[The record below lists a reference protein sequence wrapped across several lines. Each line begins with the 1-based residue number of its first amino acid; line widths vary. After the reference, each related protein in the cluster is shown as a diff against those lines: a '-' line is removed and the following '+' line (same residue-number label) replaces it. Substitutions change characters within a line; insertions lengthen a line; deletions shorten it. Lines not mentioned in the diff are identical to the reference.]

1 MVAQII
7 VSHEDTTSFF
17 SIGTVQDDAS
27 LVSALGGALAS
38 FAVEMGLSD
47 IGTTN
52 ANYSKFQ
59 NGVLISK
66 WLTVGNHKPSLMI
79 AIRDF
84 ENLEQ
89 YHHMFLIDFG
99 TLIAQ
104 KIISTY
110 EKLYAGDGEVPL
122 FENAVKFLPAIV
134 HELYK
139 DSPSTLKEFI
149 EKSDEFAK
157 ELFNDIWVQQSDQGS
172 HAFKF
177 RSYTYDPEKIE
188 QIKKEL
194 IEYYYQEG
202 THQDAL
208 FPLSFAA
215 ASDLKLVAKKVEDYL
230 KQQAKQSR
238 VDLADEIKRIVQ
250 QLRVMSSSRYKRGKH
265 VESVDL
271 INADLIFEK
280 ISLTRTGNMEKE
292 RVKILNNLFKTLLQK
307 LYQNYPLKFLAAS
320 YTKPIDISYIKEI
333 FEKATKPL
341 LKELITDTS
350 RINKQV
356 SNIFRDV
363 ASDINPEDTTKINES
378 VMQKILDRYV
388 KLIRKQDPFVILAD
402 SNLLQIKEVVKKQ
415 VEESFEQYRTAHDEA
430 MALYYITRQINR
442 SISKLKTV
450 NYTSLMKVH
459 FLQQLVR
466 TYRFRNVP
474 RIVYDISHEIF
485 SDFASSSISSN
496 PVYALIQR
504 NLASFEKEAQLTIP
518 KDIKQTILKQFK
530 TTSVSQRFVNIEALS
545 FFSRAFSDA
554 LESTIVR
561 ILKHLFGNGVYPY
574 PPKRLT
580 SSIEKIVLTSQSIYS
595 VSRIMEEIVKQPG
608 CKELFERESINIIT
622 KNLKYGSILP
632 SPVELALIA
641 YDENWLV
648 DKKKK
653 KGVKSSKAQLLTKE
667 VSIPHF
673 DLKGK
678 VSKLIKNPII
688 VLEMWVLF
696 GLQAFK
702 NRLTSVKDY
711 SRELEKKTKT
721 SAGDVSGKKK
731 FAVKIK
737 STKNLMKAYNQF
749 ISGGNFLQKMFLRKK
764 DLNQLFYDLSQEKYS
779 GLNYF
784 PNNFTIDSDNGLI
797 FDKEITIK
805 KKDMLGSF
813 KRLAEVYAST
823 WVKESEYVR
832 RLNEEIIWGVIEK
845 TSHSNLPLEKKIIE
859 NLKSEASRGG
869 KVDQETVV
877 RTTIDQ
883 EVSLMFKRAVREVI
897 TKPFEP
903 IKDDLLVRIDPRTK
917 DYYLK
922 INTIGLNKKYLQQD
936 YEKLD
941 CLKLVK
947 KTGDTTDVWMNL
959 TDLLPMF
966 SSRKKNTRPVRI
978 YIRDGMKETLRGKH
992 FKAFNGIGELIDKYI
1007 GEQAANQFYSYNRI
1021 LEQLILESIDQS

>member
-1 MVAQII
+1 LVAQII
-7 VSHEDTTSFF
+7 VSHEDSTSFF

-66 WLTVGNHKPSLMI
+66 WLTIGNHKPSLMI

-84 ENLEQ
+84 DNLEQ
-89 YHHMFLIDFG
+89 YHHMFLIDYG
-99 TLIAQ
+99 TLLAQ
-104 KIISTY
+104 KIITSY
-110 EKLYAGDGEVPL
+110 EKLYAGDGEIPL
-122 FENAVKFLPAIV
+122 FQNAVKHLPAIV
-134 HELYK
+134 YELYK

-149 EKSDEFAK
+149 EKADEFSK
-157 ELFNDIWVQQSDQGS
+157 KLFEEIWEEQSDQGT

-177 RSYTYDPEKIE
+177 RSYTYGPEKIE
-188 QIKKEL
+188 QIKNEL
-194 IEYYYQEG
+194 VEYFYEEG
-202 THQDAL
+202 AAQDAL

-215 ASDLKLVAKKVEDYL
+215 ASDLRLVSKKVDDYL
-230 KQQAKQSR
+230 KKQAKQSR
-238 VDLADEIKRIVQ
+238 IEIAEEINRIVQ
-250 QLRVMSSSRYKRGKH
+250 QLSVMSSSRYKRGKQ

-271 INADLIFEK
+271 INADLIFET
-280 ISLTRTGNMEKE
+280 ISLTKTENMEKE
-292 RVKILNNLFKTLLQK
+292 RVKILNNLYKTLLQK

-320 YTKPIDISYIKEI
+320 YTKLIDISFIKEV

-341 LKELITDTS
+341 LKEATTDTS
-350 RINKQV
+350 SLNKQV
-356 SNIFRDV
+356 SSIFRDV
-363 ASDINPEDTTKINES
+363 ASDISPEDTTKLNETI
-378 VMQKILDRYV
+378 MQKILDRYV
-388 KLIRKQDPFVILAD
+388 KLIQKQDPFVILAD
-402 SNLLQIKEVVKKQ
+402 SNLLLIKEVVKKQ

-430 MALYYITRQINR
+430 MALWYITRQINN

-466 TYRFRNVP
+466 TYRFRTVP

-504 NLASFEKEAQLTIP
+504 NLATFEKEAQLTVP

-545 FFSRAFSDA
+545 FFSRAFSGA
-554 LESTIVR
+554 LESTIVK
-561 ILKHLFGNGVYPY
+561 ILKQLFGNNIYPH
-574 PPKRLT
+574 PPKQLS

-595 VSRIMEEIVKQPG
+595 ISRIMEEIVKQPG
-608 CKELFERESINIIT
+608 CNVLFERESINIIT
-622 KNLKYGSILP
+622 KNLKYSCILP
-632 SPVELALIA
+632 SPADLAQIA

-653 KGVKSSKAQLLTKE
+653 TVKLTKIQLLPKE
-667 VSIPHF
+667 VTIPHF
-673 DLKGK
+673 NLKGK
-678 VSKLIKNPII
+678 VSGLIKNPIV

-696 GLQAFK
+696 GQQAFRQ
-702 NRLTSVKDY
+702 RLTSVRDY
-711 SRELEKKTKT
+711 SRELEKKVKT
-721 SAGDVSGKKK
+721 SAGDVTGKKK
-731 FAVKIK
+731 FADSIKIA
-737 STKNLMKAYNQF
+737 KNLMKAYEQL
-749 ISGGNFLQKMFLRKK
+749 ISGGNFFQKLFLRKK
-764 DLNQLFYDLSQEKYS
+764 TLNNLFYDMSREKYI

-784 PNNFTIDSDNGLI
+784 PDNFIIDPEGGLV
-797 FDKEITIK
+797 FGKSITTRK
-805 KKDMLGSF
+805 NDMLGSF

-832 RLNEEIIWGVIEK
+832 RLNEEIIWGVLEK
-845 TSHSNLPLEKKIIE
+845 TSQSNLPLEKKILE

-883 EVSLMFKRAVREVI
+883 EVSLMFKRAIREVI
-897 TKPFEP
+897 AKSFEP

-922 INTIGLNKKYLQQD
+922 INSIGLDKKYLQQD
-936 YEKLD
+936 YEKLNSI
-941 CLKLVK
+941 KLVK
-947 KTGDTTDVWMNL
+947 KSGDTTDVWMNL

-966 SSRKKNTRPVRI
+966 SSRKKNTHPVRI
-978 YIRDGMKETLRGKH
+978 YLRDGMKETLRGKH

>member
-1 MVAQII
+1 MAQII
-7 VSHEDTTSFF
+7 VSHEDSTSFF

-66 WLTVGNHKPSLMI
+66 WLTIGNHKPSLMI

-89 YHHMFLIDFG
+89 YHHMFLIDYG
-99 TLIAQ
+99 TLLAQ
-104 KIISTY
+104 KIITIY
-110 EKLYAGDGEVPL
+110 EKLYTGDGEIPL
-122 FENAVKFLPAIV
+122 FENAVKFLPNIV

-149 EKSDEFAK
+149 EKSKEFSNNLLA
-157 ELFNDIWVQQSDQGS
+157 EIWDQQNDQGT

-177 RSYTYDPEKIE
+177 RSYKYSPEKID
-188 QIKKEL
+188 QIKNEFT
-194 IEYYYQEG
+194 EYFYQEG
-202 THQDAL
+202 AALDAL
-208 FPLSFAA
+208 FPLPYAA
-215 ASDLKLVAKKVEDYL
+215 ANDLKLVSKKVEDFL
-230 KQQAKQSR
+230 KKQAKQSR
-238 VDLADEIKRIVQ
+238 VEIANEIKRIIQ
-250 QLRVMSSSRYKRGKH
+250 QLRVMSSSRYKRGKQ

-280 ISLTRTGNMEKE
+280 ISLTKTENMEKE
-292 RVKILNNLFKTLLQK
+292 RVKILNNLYKTLLQK

-320 YTKPIDISYIKEI
+320 YIKPIDISYIKGI

-341 LKELITDTS
+341 LKEATTDTS
-350 RINKQV
+350 SLNKQV
-356 SNIFRDV
+356 SSIFRDV
-363 ASDINPEDTTKINES
+363 ASDISPEDTKKLNES

-415 VEESFEQYRTAHDEA
+415 AEESFELYRTAHDEA
-430 MALYYITRQINR
+430 MALWYITRQINR

-485 SDFASSSISSN
+485 SDFASSSISS
-496 PVYALIQR
+496 QR
-504 NLASFEKEAQLTIP
+504 NLATFEKESQLIIP
-518 KDIKQTILKQFK
+518 KDIKRSILKQFK

-545 FFSRAFSDA
+545 FFSGAFSSA

-561 ILKHLFGNGVYPY
+561 ILKQLFGNGIYPH
-574 PPKRLT
+574 PPKRLS
-580 SSIEKIVLTSQSIYS
+580 SSIEKIALTSQSIYS
-595 VSRIMEEIVKQPG
+595 ISRIMDEIVKQPG
-608 CKELFERESINIIT
+608 FNVLFERESTNIIT
-622 KNLKYGSILP
+622 KNLKYSSILP
-632 SPVELALIA
+632 SPFELAQIA
-641 YDENWLV
+641 YDENWFV
-648 DKKKK
+648 DKNKKK
-653 KGVKSSKAQLLTKE
+653 TAKLSKAQLLTKE
-667 VSIPHF
+667 ITIPQF

-678 VSKLIKNPII
+678 VSKLIKNPI
-688 VLEMWVLF
+688 VVQEMWVLY
-696 GLQAFK
+696 GQQAFK
-702 NRLTSVKDY
+702 NRLINIRNY
-711 SRELEKKTKT
+711 SRVLATKTKT

-731 FAVKIK
+731 FAVNVKNI
-737 STKNLMKAYNQF
+737 KNLLKAYEQL

-764 DLNQLFYDLSQEKYS
+764 TLNQLFYDLSQEKYS

-784 PNNFTIDSDNGLI
+784 PSNFIIDPDIGLVFGKSI
-797 FDKEITIK
+797 SVK
-805 KKDMLGSF
+805 KNDMLGSF

-832 RLNEEIIWGVIEK
+832 RLNEEIIWGVLEK
-845 TSHSNLPLEKKIIE
+845 TSQSNLPLEKKILE

-897 TKPFEP
+897 TKSFEP

-922 INTIGLNKKYLQQD
+922 INTIGLDKKHLQHD
-936 YEKLD
+936 YEKLN

-947 KTGDTTDVWMNL
+947 KSGDTTDVWMNL

-966 SSRKKNTRPVRI
+966 SSRKKNTHTVRI
-978 YIRDGMKETLRGKH
+978 YLRDGMKETLKGRY